1 MPWKSSIQLGGW
13 MWKTQKKSMIR
24 QTEHLS
30 IYVFSAT
37 QILSRRPTFSNGLIN
52 TNRPVYI
59 TDNDLAT
66 VGVDSMKLLIQ

>member
-1 MPWKSSIQLGGW
+1 MN
-13 MWKTQKKSMIR
+13 R

-30 IYVFSAT
+30 IYVFSAR
-37 QILSRRPTFSNGLIN
+37 QILSRRPTFSDGLIN

-59 TDNDLAT
+59 TDNDLAA

>member
-1 MPWKSSIQLGGW
+1 
-13 MWKTQKKSMIR
+13 MIR

-59 TDNDLAT
+59 TDNSSGRCRFNEA
-66 VGVDSMKLLIQ
+66 VDSITCARLDVYEY